1 MTRVL
6 VTGGA
11 GFIGSAIVAAYVA
24 DGADVTVIDDL
35 SSGRPDAVPPSVEL
49 VEADIA
55 HPNVVDV
62 VRAIAP
68 SLIIHAAAQ
77 VSVTR
82 SVADPRRDLEIN
94 VGGTRH
100 ILAGA
105 AASRARIVFV
115 SSGGAVYGEADGAT
129 EDDATSPQSPY
140 GHNKL
145 TAERMVA
152 ESGLSYANARLA
164 NVYGPGQ
171 RADLEG
177 GVVAIFA
184 EAVIAGAPIVVYGD
198 GDQSRDFVYV
208 GDVVEAIR
216 LLASHPRSGTWNV
229 ATGHAATVHEL
240 IAALEAVARRPLPH
254 EHRPGRAGEVYRS
267 RLSIDR
273 IVAEIGWRPRTTL
286 VDGLTRTVGVRALRR
301 PEPG

>member
-1 MTRVL
+1 MTRVV

-11 GFIGSAIVAAYVA
+11 GFIGSAIVREYVA
-24 DGADVTVIDDL
+24 DGAAVTVIDDL
-35 SSGRPDAVPPSVEL
+35 SSGRPDSLPPCVEL

-55 HPNVVDV
+55 HSKVVEV
-62 VRAIAP
+62 VRKISP
-68 SLIIHAAAQ
+68 DVIIHTAAQ

-82 SVADPRRDLEIN
+82 SVADPQRDHEVN
-94 VGGTRH
+94 VGGTRNV
-100 ILAGA
+100 LAGA
-105 AASRARIVFV
+105 AASDARIVFV

-129 EDDATSPQSPY
+129 EDDVPSPQSPY
-140 GHNKL
+140 GRNKL

-177 GVVAIFA
+177 GVIAIFT
-184 EAVIAGAPIVVYGD
+184 EAVLAGAPIVVYGD

-208 GDVVEAIR
+208 GDVVEALR
-216 LLASHPRSGTWNV
+216 MLASHPRSGTWNV
-229 ATGHAATVHEL
+229 ATGYAATVHAL
-240 IAALEAVARRPLPH
+240 IATLEAVANRPLSH

-273 IVAEIGWRPRTTL
+273 IVGDIGWRPRTTL
-286 VDGLTRTVGVRALRR
+286 VDGLARTVAVRARR
-301 PEPG
+301 QTEDD